1 MGRRIDISPA
11 YEHLR
16 AFVES
21 IPETMEAQGT
31 YIYGGRRNLIVKMTA
46 QDGQEL
52 NVKRFHQPR
61 GLNRLVYSCGI
72 RQPKGRRAFT
82 YPARL
87 LAKGIETPE
96 AVAYIEDRNAMG
108 LLCQSWLIS
117 KQCPYSHLLYEMGDA
132 SPDVYE
138 PMAQALACFAA
149 HMHQQEV
156 LHLDFSPGN
165 ILWEKKRQ
173 QGQLRQQGESKPLD
187 LTLARQEYQFSIVDV
202 NRMRFGPV
210 SMEDGCKSFAR
221 LWGPK
226 RFIRLLV
233 EEYARQRGFDPE
245 ACVDITMQERA
256 RFWTHYQKKREMEFN
271 LEL

>member
-1 MGRRIDISPA
+1 MMKVLIQPK

-16 AFVES
+16 AFVER
-21 IPETMEAQGT
+21 IPETMETEGT
-31 YIYGGRRNLIVKMTA
+31 YVYGGRRNLIVKMTA
-46 QDGQEL
+46 PDGVEL
-52 NVKRFHQPR
+52 NVKRFQQPR
-61 GLNRLVYSCGI
+61 GLNRLVYSWGI

-87 LAKGIETPE
+87 LSKGIETPE
-96 AVAYIEDRNAMG
+96 AVAYIEDRNAIG
-108 LLCQSWLIS
+108 LLRQCWFVSI
-117 KQCPYSHLLYEMGDA
+117 QCPYRHLLYEMGDA
-132 SPDVYE
+132 TPDVYE
-138 PMAQALACFAA
+138 PMAIALARFAA

-165 ILWEKKRQ
+165 ILWEGETLNTQ
-173 QGQLRQQGESKPLD
+173 HSTLR
-187 LTLARQEYQFSIVDV
+187 FSIIDI

-210 SMEDGCKSFAR
+210 DMKDGCKSFVR

-226 RFIRLLV
+226 RFIQLLV

-245 ACVDITMQERA
+245 TCVETTMQERA
-256 RFWTHYQKKREMEFN
+256 RFWKHYQKKREMEFK